1 MNTVIC
7 RICKDVVD
15 EDFLGTHMNYVHGST
30 GGETYG
36 HRSPLSKATPKPP
49 RKKDRQGILAVR
61 ADQLT
66 HAGSSEPQTRGQ
78 LVSRTSK
85 RIEPARLQYADEN
98 GLAECVLCRQKFPAE
113 QMPDHLA
120 HDHQVDAYK
129 RVKSYTGWIKVLQGG
144 LPGLG
149 KRS

>member
-36 HRSPLSKATPKPP
+36 HKNPLSKATPKPP

-66 HAGSSEPQTRGQ
+66 HAGRAAAATHSSLT
-78 LVSRTSK
+78 TSK
-85 RIEPARLQYADEN
+85 
-98 GLAECVLCRQKFPAE
+98 
-113 QMPDHLA
+113 
-120 HDHQVDAYK
+120 
-129 RVKSYTGWIKVLQGG
+129 T
-144 LPGLG
+144 
-149 KRS
+149 RSRSVT